1 MNISAINNTI
11 PKAVHFTGAT
21 EVVAE
26 AAKNLNKNTNVS
38 KISQGIAKGFGK
50 VADKGGN
57 LFDKLSKSGVSAS
70 DLTLYLNSASSAVT
84 TGLYVYK
91 SLTDKKK
98 SKNEKLTQALNQV
111 LTFGISQALTYTV
124 MGALKNVNKGVCQ
137 KFEEVIKKVPEKAK
151 NVKMYTEGAK
161 AAVGL
166 VVSSSISRLIVPVGV
181 TPIANKIGE
190 KLCKF
195 LDKRDAEKAAAKT
208 AQEQTL
214 NKQA

>member
-1 MNISAINNTI
+1 MNISAINNATAN
-11 PKAVHFTGAT
+11 KVNFKGAA
-21 EVVAE
+21 EVAE
-26 AAKNLNKNTNVS
+26 VAKDAAKNVEAS
-38 KISQGIAKGFGK
+38 KIAKGIASGLGK
-50 VADKGGN
+50 VADRSGDM
-57 LFDKLSKSGVSAS
+57 FEKLSKSGVSAS

-98 SKNEKLTQALNQV
+98 TKNEKLTQALNQV

-124 MGALKNVNKGVCQ
+124 MGALKNVNKGVCK
-137 KFEEVIKKVPEKAK
+137 KFAEVLTNKKTEEKTI
-151 NVKMYTEGAK
+151 NMLTEGAK
-161 AAVGL
+161 SAVGL

-181 TPIANKIGE
+181 TPIANKLGE

-195 LDKRDAEKAAAKT
+195 IDKRDAEKAAK
-208 AQEQTL
+208 AQEQNL